1 MSSKSLIW
9 WGMIVGSTVGG
20 LVPYLWN
27 GSFMSYCV
35 WGAVGGFAGIWGGY
49 KLAKATGAL

>member
-1 MSSKSLIW
+1 
-9 WGMIVGSTVGG
+9 MIVGSTVGG